1 MAFGGGGAAGGG
13 MRHVPSQQPQQPQQ
27 HVASFL
33 PKSVPPP
40 SLNQSDDPLIPI
52 STPETPHGENMGDQA
67 FAPQG
72 VYGPIGSNMPSNLSS
87 QVFSQSIG
95 GVSSSLG
102 NSPLSSPQLPHHHR
116 SDIWV
121 YPFSTN
127 ASNSAFTAPTPIGVL
142 PTGFQAPPPLPQP
155 IGVGGAK
162 PNPFQRAVG
171 GQMHKGTGGIG
182 GHHHGNHGGRSL
194 EQRGHSLEE
203 DFYGSNSLN
212 PVLSSVPYHKR
223 WSVPSGMY
231 APQPAMG
238 GFLPNSSHSSELPSW
253 GPRAGTAGLGN
264 PGGPLP
270 NFNKKPHP
278 SAGGGEGSP
287 LSLTDPW
294 PHWISPVPPPQFS
307 PSVSLPPQ
315 QKSDFAVPPKV
326 PSPRLGRSISVGQ
339 WSLSGGLDHG
349 PKGEAEG
356 GGIGG
361 RRQGSSGEL
370 QQLMK
375 SLDINSEHMQS
386 LKVSSHEVKYDS
398 DYVTYNTVVFR
409 VSAHG
414 HSTIT
419 PHFSLPW
426 VLTQY
431 TGCLPCAK
439 LCTELVGGVNAQSRS

>member
-1 MAFGGGGAAGGG
+1 
-13 MRHVPSQQPQQPQQ
+13 
-27 HVASFL
+27 
-33 PKSVPPP
+33 
-40 SLNQSDDPLIPI
+40 
-52 STPETPHGENMGDQA
+52 MGDQA

-72 VYGPIGSNMPSNLSS
+72 VYGPIGSNMPSNPSS

-95 GVSSSLG
+95 GMSSSLG
-102 NSPLSSPQLPHHHR
+102 NSPLSSPQLSHHHR

-121 YPFSTN
+121 YPFST
-127 ASNSAFTAPTPIGVL
+127 ASNSAFTTPTPIGVL
-142 PTGFQAPPPLPQP
+142 PPGYQAPPPLPQP

-171 GQMHKGTGGIG
+171 GQMHKGPGGTG

-203 DFYGSNSLN
+203 DFLYGSNN
-212 PVLSSVPYHKR
+212 PNSVLSSGPYHHKR

-238 GFLPNSSHSSELPSW
+238 GFLPNSSHSPELPSW
-253 GPRAGTAGLGN
+253 GPRAGAGMPGGLGN

-270 NFNKKPHP
+270 NLNKKLHP
-278 SAGGGEGSP
+278 SGGEGSP

-294 PHWISPVPPPQFS
+294 PHWISPVPPPQF
-307 PSVSLPPQ
+307 PTNVSLPPQ
-315 QKSDFAVPPKV
+315 QKSDFTVPPKV

-339 WSLSGGLDHG
+339 THWSMSGGIDHG
-349 PKGEAEG
+349 CKGDAEG
-356 GGIGG
+356 GGVGG

-386 LKVSSHEVKYDS
+386 LKVSLFDTKSIIAAC
-398 DYVTYNTVVFR
+398 R
-409 VSAHG
+409 
-414 HSTIT
+414 
-419 PHFSLPW
+419 
-426 VLTQY
+426 
-431 TGCLPCAK
+431 
-439 LCTELVGGVNAQSRS
+439 

>member
-1 MAFGGGGAAGGG
+1 MAFGAVGPAGGGG
-13 MRHVPSQQPQQPQQ
+13 MRHVPSQPQQ
-27 HVASFL
+27 HIASFL
-33 PKSVPPP
+33 PKSAVPPPP

-72 VYGPIGSNMPSNLSS
+72 VYGPIGSNMPSNPSN
-87 QVFSQSIG
+87 QAFSQSIG
-95 GVSSSLG
+95 GMSSSLG

-142 PTGFQAPPPLPQP
+142 PTGYQPPPPLPQP
-155 IGVGGAK
+155 IGMGGAK
-162 PNPFQRAVG
+162 PPNPFQRAVG
-171 GQMHKGTGGIG
+171 GQMHKGAGGTG

-203 DFYGSNSLN
+203 DFLYGSNN
-212 PVLSSVPYHKR
+212 PNPALSSAPYHHKR

-231 APQPAMG
+231 APQPAVG
-238 GFLPNSSHSSELPSW
+238 GFLPNSSHSTELPSW
-253 GPRAGTAGLGN
+253 GPRAGAVGLGN

-278 SAGGGEGSP
+278 SAGSGGGREGSP

-294 PHWISPVPPPQFS
+294 PHWISPVPPPQFP
-307 PSVSLPPQ
+307 PSMSLPPQ

-339 WSLSGGLDHG
+339 WTLSGGIDRAG
-349 PKGEAEG
+349 SKGDTEG
-356 GGIGG
+356 GDGIGG

-386 LKVSSHEVKYDS
+386 LKVSTL
-398 DYVTYNTVVFR
+398 VTVLRVHVCLVFR
-409 VSAHG
+409 L
-414 HSTIT
+414 
-419 PHFSLPW
+419 SL
-426 VLTQY
+426 
-431 TGCLPCAK
+431 G
-439 LCTELVGGVNAQSRS
+439 

>member
-1 MAFGGGGAAGGG
+1 MAFGAVGAAGSGGG
-13 MRHVPSQQPQQPQQ
+13 MRHVPSQPQQ
-27 HVASFL
+27 HVAPFL
-33 PKSVPPP
+33 PKSVPPPPP

-72 VYGPIGSNMPSNLSS
+72 VYGPIGSNMPSNPSS
-87 QVFSQSIG
+87 QMFSQSIG
-95 GVSSSLG
+95 GMSSSLG

-127 ASNSAFTAPTPIGVL
+127 ASNSAFTAPAPIGVL
-142 PTGFQAPPPLPQP
+142 PTGYQAPLPQP

-162 PNPFQRAVG
+162 PPPNPFQRAVG
-171 GQMHKGTGGIG
+171 GQMHKGAGGIG
-182 GHHHGNHGGRSL
+182 GHLHGNHGGRSL

-203 DFYGSNSLN
+203 DFSYGSNN
-212 PVLSSVPYHKR
+212 PNLSSAPYHHKR

-238 GFLPNSSHSSELPSW
+238 GFLPNSSHSPELPSW
-253 GPRAGTAGLGN
+253 GPRTSAAGLGN
-264 PGGPLP
+264 PGGGPLP
-270 NFNKKPHP
+270 TFNKKPHP
-278 SAGGGEGSP
+278 SVGGGGGEGNP

-294 PHWISPVPPPQFS
+294 PHWISPVPPPQFP
-307 PSVSLPPQ
+307 PSMSLPPQ
-315 QKSDFAVPPKV
+315 QKSDFAGLPKV

-339 WSLSGGLDHG
+339 WSLSGGIDHPG
-349 PKGEAEG
+349 GSKEDSEG
-356 GGIGG
+356 GGGSGG

-386 LKVSSHEVKYDS
+386 LKVSLDEMMYIHTGMYMC
-398 DYVTYNTVVFR
+398 NGHVF
-409 VSAHG
+409 
-414 HSTIT
+414 
-419 PHFSLPW
+419 
-426 VLTQY
+426 
-431 TGCLPCAK
+431 
-439 LCTELVGGVNAQSRS
+439 VNLDVYM

>member
-1 MAFGGGGAAGGG
+1 MAFGAVGAAGGGG
-13 MRHVPSQQPQQPQQ
+13 MRHVPSQQPQQ

-40 SLNQSDDPLIPI
+40 SFNQSNDPLIPI

-72 VYGPIGSNMPSNLSS
+72 VYGPIGSNMPSNPSS
-87 QVFSQSIG
+87 QVF
-95 GVSSSLG
+95 SSLG

-127 ASNSAFTAPTPIGVL
+127 SSNSAFAAPTPIGVL
-142 PTGFQAPPPLPQP
+142 PSGYQAPPPLPQP
-155 IGVGGAK
+155 IGIGGAK

-171 GQMHKGTGGIG
+171 GQMHKGGGGSG
-182 GHHHGNHGGRSL
+182 GHHHGHHGTRSL

-203 DFYGSNSLN
+203 DFLYGSNNPN
-212 PVLSSVPYHKR
+212 PVLSSAPYHHKR

-231 APQPAMG
+231 APQHAMG
-238 GFLPNSSHSSELPSW
+238 GFLPNSSHSPEVPSW
-253 GPRAGTAGLGN
+253 GPRTGAGMAAGLGN
-264 PGGPLP
+264 PGRPLP
-270 NFNKKPHP
+270 NLNKKPHP
-278 SAGGGEGSP
+278 SAGGGGEGSP

-294 PHWISPVPPPQFS
+294 PHWISPVPPPQFP
-307 PSVSLPPQ
+307 PSMSLPPQ

-339 WSLSGGLDHG
+339 AQWNLSGGIDHG
-349 PKGEAEG
+349 SKGDLEG

-361 RRQGSSGEL
+361 WRQGSSGEL

-386 LKVSSHEVKYDS
+386 LKVSPYS
-398 DYVTYNTVVFR
+398 
-409 VSAHG
+409 
-414 HSTIT
+414 
-419 PHFSLPW
+419 
-426 VLTQY
+426 
-431 TGCLPCAK
+431 
-439 LCTELVGGVNAQSRS
+439 